1 MTAGKTISYTLHG
14 TVQLCDHRLHSF
26 IMRAYNWPISC
37 RKKSATCLLNSKL
50 FNIHKD
56 ISTSHQLLSGF
67 LDFETHT
74 WFLCRYSKGPFN
86 NYVDKKRG
94 REGQQ
99 KVHSC
104 SSRGGEGVSL
114 ECSRGPKF
122 EKKSKYF
129 RKYFVQIDLCQK
141 LLFLH
146 QLTHNMTTDCSY

>member
-99 KVHSC
+99 KVHLC
-104 SSRGGEGVSL
+104 SPRALQGRGCPLNVHVDQNLKTNLTISESISYHCAL
-114 ECSRGPKF
+114 EIN
-122 EKKSKYF
+122 Y
-129 RKYFVQIDLCQK
+129 I
-141 LLFLH
+141 H
-146 QLTHNMTTDCSY
+146 